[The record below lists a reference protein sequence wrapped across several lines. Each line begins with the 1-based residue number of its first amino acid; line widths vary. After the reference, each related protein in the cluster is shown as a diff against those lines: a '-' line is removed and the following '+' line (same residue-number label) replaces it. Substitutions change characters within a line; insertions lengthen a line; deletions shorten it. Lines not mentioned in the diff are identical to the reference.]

1 MFRTWKWLKRS
12 AVSLA
17 TSAAVLFGESR
28 VAFAQVVGA
37 PDSAGLPG
45 GALVGKVINWLMYL
59 SLMACLGAIVFG
71 AAMWRGGAKAGNSYK
86 AEDGRQYV
94 IGGAIGA
101 LITGLAVTLV
111 NTLFAAGQA
120 GG

>member
-1 MFRTWKWLKRS
+1 MSKFFTRAYAS
-12 AVSLA
+12 VI
-17 TSAAVLFGESR
+17 VGFGLLLDSPQ
-28 VAFAQVVGA
+28 VALAQVSGS
-37 PDSAGLPG
+37 PNSAGLPG
-45 GALVGKVINWLMYL
+45 GALIGKIVNWLMYV
-59 SLMACLGAIVFG
+59 SLMACLGAVIFG

-86 AEDGRQYV
+86 SEDGRNYV

-120 GG
+120 GA